1 MNSTRTWI
9 LLFGGVCFLV
19 GIAAGALGGS
29 SKASVT
35 HLDPFGT
42 YADHMV
48 QHYELDQQRGEA
60 LAVVLASYREELDH
74 VRSRHLPTYH
84 AAMEPELS
92 ALGVRYGVMIR
103 DKVLPPSARRQYVHE
118 SEGLLQIQDTPR

>member
-1 MNSTRTWI
+1 VNSVRAWI
-9 LLFGGVCFLV
+9 LLFGSVSFLV
-19 GIAAGALGGS
+19 GVAAGALV
-29 SKASVT
+29 VT
-35 HLDPFGT
+35 PDAPQGPLDPFGA
-42 YADHMV
+42 YGDRME
-48 QHYELDQQRGEA
+48 QHYSLGNQRSEA

-118 SEGLLQIQDTPR
+118 SEGLLQIQDIPR